1 MDIYTDQERFAERMK
16 RIPEFAAAFAVML
29 MLAVSPTD
37 PVRAQPSPAP
47 EENSAPTERIDRI
60 ESVDPWEGFNRPVH
74 RFNQRLDRHLVRPV
88 ARGYTQVVPRP
99 LRIGISNFFVNLFQ
113 PLTAAHQILQG
124 KPGQAASSVGRFSLN
139 VVLGLGGIFDPATDA
154 GIPLRQEDLGQT
166 LAVWGWKDSRYLVL
180 PFLGPSTP
188 RDGFGTIGDSFAN
201 PYQLADDNEVR
212 IGLRALQLVDLRA
225 SFLGADQ
232 FVRDVEDDYLIF
244 RDSYLQ
250 RRNFQIRDGEEQT
263 PDYLLEDFD
272 FDDFDDSDNR
282 QPLDPA
288 GDSTAGDGSGRDD

>member
-1 MDIYTDQERFAERMK
+1 MGLYTDQERFAERMK
-16 RIPEFAAAFAVML
+16 RIPEFATAFVVML
-29 MLAVSPTD
+29 MLAVSLAD
-37 PVRAQPSPAP
+37 PVHAQPAPAP
-47 EENSAPTERIDRI
+47 DENSAPTERIDRV

-74 RFNQRLDRHLVRPV
+74 QFNQKLDRYIARPV

-188 RDGFGTIGDSFAN
+188 RDGFGIIGDNFAN
-201 PYQLADDNEVR
+201 PYQLVDDKDVR
-212 IGLRALQLVDLRA
+212 IGLRALQLIDLRA

-232 FVRDVEDDYLIF
+232 FARDVEDDYLIF
-244 RDSYLQ
+244 RDGYLQ
-250 RRNFQIRDGEEQT
+250 RRDFQIRDGQDQT
-263 PDYLLEDFD
+263 PDYLLEEFD
-272 FDDFDDSDNR
+272 FDDFDDR
-282 QPLDPA
+282 QPPDPA
-288 GDSTAGDGSGRDD
+288 GDSATDDGSGRDD

>member
-1 MDIYTDQERFAERMK
+1 MGIFTNQNRFSERMK
-16 RIPEFAAAFAVML
+16 RISTIAVTVCAAL
-29 MLAVSPTD
+29 LLTLALADTALAQASGGQQD
-37 PVRAQPSPAP
+37 NAAPV
-47 EENSAPTERIDRI
+47 ERIDRI
-60 ESVDPWEGFNRPVH
+60 EAVDPWEGFNRPVH
-74 RFNQRLDRHLVRPV
+74 RFNQGLDRYFVRPV
-88 ARGYTQVVPRP
+88 ARGYTKVVPRP
-99 LRIGISNFFVNLFQ
+99 LRIGVSNFFTNLFQ

-166 LAVWGWKDSRYLVL
+166 LAVWGWEDSRYLVL

-232 FVRDVEDDYLIF
+232 FARDVEDDYLIF
-244 RDSYLQ
+244 RDGYLQ
-250 RRNFQIRDGEEQT
+250 RRNFQIRDGQDQT
-263 PDYLLEDFD
+263 PDYLLEDFE
-272 FDDFDDSDNR
+272 FDEFDEQER
-282 QPLDPA
+282 PDPA
-288 GDSTAGDGSGRDD
+288 ADAMSSEGPGSND

>member
-1 MDIYTDQERFAERMK
+1 MGIFTNQNRFSERMK
-16 RIPEFAAAFAVML
+16 RISTIAVTVCAAL
-29 MLAVSPTD
+29 LLTLALADTA
-37 PVRAQPSPAP
+37 RAQASGGQQDNAAP
-47 EENSAPTERIDRI
+47 VERIDRI
-60 ESVDPWEGFNRPVH
+60 EAVDPWEGFNRPVH
-74 RFNQRLDRHLVRPV
+74 RFNQGLDRYFVRPV
-88 ARGYTQVVPRP
+88 ARGYTKVVPRP
-99 LRIGISNFFVNLFQ
+99 LRIGVSNFFTNLF
-113 PLTAAHQILQG
+113 LQG

-166 LAVWGWKDSRYLVL
+166 FAVWGWEDSRYLVL

-232 FVRDVEDDYLIF
+232 FARDVEDDYLIF
-244 RDSYLQ
+244 RDGYLQ
-250 RRNFQIRDGEEQT
+250 RRNFQIRDGQDQT
-263 PDYLLEDFD
+263 PDYLLEDFE
-272 FDDFDDSDNR
+272 FDEFDEQER
-282 QPLDPA
+282 PDPA
-288 GDSTAGDGSGRDD
+288 TDAMSSEGPGSND